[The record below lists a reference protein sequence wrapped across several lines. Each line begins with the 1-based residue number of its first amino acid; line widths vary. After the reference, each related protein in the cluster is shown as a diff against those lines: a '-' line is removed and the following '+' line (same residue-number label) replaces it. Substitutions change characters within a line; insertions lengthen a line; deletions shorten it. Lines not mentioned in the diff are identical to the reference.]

1 MRIAWFTHSLVSDW
15 NHGNAHFLRG
25 VLAELIARG
34 HEAVAWEPADGWSRT
49 SLRRQAPG
57 AEAAFARQF
66 PALRSRTYAGP
77 PDLDRALDRALA
89 GADLVVVH
97 EWTEPEVVRA
107 IGTRRARG
115 GRFTLLF
122 HDTHHRAVSAPAEM
136 AAYDL
141 SAYDGV
147 LAFGEA
153 LREVYLQRGWGRRVW
168 TWHEAADTALFR
180 PYPEV
185 APEADIVW
193 IGNWGDDERGGELE
207 SFLIGPARAAGASLD
222 VHGVRYPRAALER
235 LARAGARYR
244 GWLANADVPGVF
256 ARHMMT
262 VHVPRRFYVTALPG
276 VPTIRVFE
284 ALACGIPLI
293 SAPWQDSEGLFMP
306 GTDFLVAGTGAEA
319 ESQMR
324 LLKND
329 PAARREIAASGLAR
343 IHERH
348 SCAHRV
354 DELMELLGG
363 IATPQP
369 AAKPK
374 EEASA

>member
-25 VLAELIARG
+25 VLAELIVRG
-34 HEAVAWEPADGWSRT
+34 HDAVAWEPADGWSRAN
-49 SLRRQAPG
+49 LREQSPG
-57 AEAAFARQF
+57 AEAAFARRF
-66 PALRSRTYAGP
+66 PTLVSHTYAGEQ
-77 PDLDRALDRALA
+77 DLDRALD
-89 GADLVVVH
+89 GADLAVVH
-97 EWTEPEVVRA
+97 EWTDPGIVRA
-107 IGTRRARG
+107 IGRRRAHG

-122 HDTHHRAVSAPAEM
+122 HDTHHRAVSAPDEM

-153 LREVYLQRGWGRRVW
+153 LREVYLRRGWGRRVW
-168 TWHEAADTALFR
+168 TWHEAADTRLFR
-180 PYPEV
+180 PRP
-185 APEADIVW
+185 DIATEGDPDGDTVW
-193 IGNWGDDERGGELE
+193 IGNWGDDERSAELE
-207 SFLIGPARAAGASLD
+207 TFLIGPAEAAGASLD
-222 VHGVRYPRAALER
+222 VHGVRYPPAALER

-244 GWLANADVPGVF
+244 GWIANADVPGVF
-256 ARHMMT
+256 AHHRMT

-293 SAPWQDSEGLFMP
+293 SAPWEDIEGLFRP
-306 GTDFLVAGTGAEA
+306 GEDFLVARTGSEAEA
-319 ESQMR
+319 HMR

-329 PAARREIAASGLAR
+329 RGARHEIAASGLER
-343 IHERH
+343 IRARH

-354 DELMELLGG
+354 DELFNLLLRIG
-363 IATPQP
+363 APQP
-369 AAKPK
+369 AAKSK
-374 EEASA
+374 EGEPA